1 MTELGKE
8 YASALFELARE
19 NSCEKEFSDALGL
32 IERQF
37 EAQPQYA
44 ELLSSPDI
52 SIGERRKLLEAAFC
66 GKVPEY
72 VMSFTELLCENGR
85 IKLFGECVSEY
96 EKMYRAVRLVST
108 AKVTSAV
115 ELTAEEKQKLTEKLE
130 KLCGHGVVAE
140 YETDKNVIGGLV
152 VRMDDILIDGSVE
165 TKLKQIKEVIE
176 K

>member
-37 EAQPQYA
+37 ETQPQYA

-96 EKMYRAVRLVST
+96 EKMYRAVSLVST
-108 AKVTSAV
+108 AKVTSAQGGWRHRPGSFGGRGQFPNNP
-115 ELTAEEKQKLTEKLE
+115 LAETPF
-130 KLCGHGVVAE
+130 
-140 YETDKNVIGGLV
+140 
-152 VRMDDILIDGSVE
+152 VR
-165 TKLKQIKEVIE
+165 
-176 K
+176 

>member
-37 EAQPQYA
+37 EAQPHYA

-52 SIGERRKLLEAAFC
+52 SIGERRKL
-66 GKVPEY
+66 
-72 VMSFTELLCENGR
+72 
-85 IKLFGECVSEY
+85 FGECVSEY
-96 EKMYRAVRLVST
+96 EKMYRAVSLVST

-115 ELTAEEKQKLTEKLE
+115 ELTTEEKQKLTEKLE

>member
-1 MTELGKE
+1 MNSVSKE
-8 YASALFELARE
+8 YAAALFELARE

-44 ELLSSPDI
+44 ELLASPDI
-52 SIGERRKLLEAAFC
+52 SIKERKKLLEAAFATS
-66 GKVPEY
+66 VPDY
-72 VMSFTELLCENGR
+72 VLFFTELICENGR

-96 EKMYRAVRLVST
+96 EKMYRSASLVSN

-115 ELTAEEKQKLTEKLE
+115 ELTADEKEKLLEKLE
-130 KLCGHGVVAE
+130 KICGHKVVAE
-140 YETDKNVIGGLV
+140 YETDESVIGGLV
-152 VRMDDILIDGSVE
+152 IRTDDILIDGSVE
-165 TKLKQIKEVIE
+165 TKLKQIKEVTE